1 MTIKEKAERAAV
13 GATLDG
19 LLKYVDKNP
28 KENLTRLLDIAEK
41 LLGGT
46 FPKKYLDAT
55 REAIKDGDTVL
66 GKQTKVKV
74 VKNKVAPPFV
84 EAEFDILYN
93 KGIWWE
99 GSIIEAGIKQGLI
112 VKRGSWLSYGTDQIG
127 QGAAAAAAF
136 LEQNP
141 DVTEKLV
148 ETMKGNIGAEAAPDA
163 KTEKPSK

>member
-1 MTIKEKAERAAV
+1 M
-13 GATLDG
+13 
-19 LLKYVDKNP
+19 NS
-28 KENLTRLLDIAEK
+28 ENVTGNRTR
-41 LLGGT
+41 
-46 FPKKYLDAT
+46 
-55 REAIKDGDTVL
+55 
-66 GKQTKVKV
+66 VKV

-112 VKRGSWLSYGTDQIG
+112 IKRGSWLSYGNDQIG

-148 ETMKGNIGAEAAPDA
+148 ETMKGNISADVSAEATDDKPA
-163 KTEKPSK
+163 K